1 MGNKTTWVAIVAAA
15 LLIAG
20 IAFAV
25 TRLYGNGS
33 TSKTDKTTPSEW
45 EILRAVPSDAV
56 AVMVFDGSKAARRVI
71 ADSTGLLKPILAAD
85 NPALMGYLA
94 QAGKYRTAVALM
106 TSGALVPLAV
116 TQTNKADSASVADL
130 QKAAE
135 NAGLKTA
142 LKENFLIASRS
153 ETFLGSSARHL
164 EEGSSVLG
172 VNGLLD
178 LTQSVKGSAVAF
190 LSHSHSGKL
199 LQVYSTPTIRKQSAF
214 VKDLTGWSA
223 WSIRELEKDHI
234 IIEGT
239 ALPGEA
245 AASWFAAYKGAPAE
259 QAEFPEALPYFA
271 SEVIDLPIGEDFV
284 TSRKSFED
292 GRGRLSKVEKA
303 LKDKGK
309 RELSPAEWFAS
320 LQPKEAVKVT
330 FVTDDGTDRS
340 VILLRSG
347 KDLKLGSE
355 SPNPYRGTLG
365 LILGEYFA
373 VTDTVCSQAGSRWSV
388 WGDLPSIRAFS
399 KGGYTLKERMAD
411 ASVPV
416 PQGFSVYASL
426 TDSPLTV
433 DKIFAPK
440 VADALR
446 QWVSGSGYAPAMA
459 SLDLSGDMPAMK
471 LSLWKRALRGTKVQV
486 MERDTTVVVP
496 TGLFPVKNFSTGK
509 TNYLYQNSH
518 LSICLN
524 DENGKGV
531 WGVPFKESL
540 CGRVQN
546 IDYFGNGKIQ
556 FLFCSGSKLWAIDRL
571 GHWVNGFPASLPK
584 PVLLGPDV
592 YDFSGASGYTVM
604 VLHKDNT
611 LERYNL
617 HGKRPEGWKG
627 IKAPETV
634 KNLPEL
640 LEAGDRRFWAVRTS
654 VRTIIYPFE
663 GGDPAVNPESGKMI
677 KPDSRLEVSGKS
689 VKAECYDGKTRE
701 FKLY

>member
-1 MGNKTTWVAIVAAA
+1 MGNKTTWIAIVAAA
-15 LLIAG
+15 VLIAG

-25 TRLYGNGS
+25 TRLYGTGG
-33 TSKTDKTTPSEW
+33 TSKAEKATPAEW

-56 AVMVFDGSKAARRVI
+56 AVMVFDGSKAARNVI
-71 ADSTGLLKPILAAD
+71 SDSTKLLQPILASD
-85 NPALMGYLA
+85 NQAIMGYLE
-94 QAGKYRTAVALM
+94 QSGKFRTAVALM
-106 TSGALVPLAV
+106 TSGALVPLV
-116 TQTNKADSASVADL
+116 ITQTNKADSAAVADL
-130 QKAAE
+130 CKAAE
-135 NAGLKTA
+135 KAGLKTSI
-142 LKENFLIASRS
+142 KENFLLASRS
-153 ETFLGSSARHL
+153 ETFLGSSARHI
-164 EEGSSVLG
+164 EEGSSIIKSMGTLPS
-172 VNGLLD
+172 N
-178 LTQSVKGSAVAF
+178 VKGSAVAF
-190 LSHSHSGKL
+190 LNHSHAGKL
-199 LQVYSTPTIRKQSAF
+199 LQVYSTPPVRKQASF
-214 VKDLTGWSA
+214 VKDLTAWSA
-223 WSIRELEKDHI
+223 WSIQDLEKDHI
-234 IIEGT
+234 VIEGT

-245 AASWFAAYKGAPAE
+245 AASWFAAYNGAPAS
-259 QAEFPEALPYFA
+259 QAEFPEALPYYV
-271 SEVIDLPIGEDFV
+271 SKVIDVPITENFIA
-284 TSRKSFED
+284 SRKLFED

-303 LKDKGK
+303 LKDKAK
-309 RELSPAEWFAS
+309 RDLTPADWFAS

-330 FVTDDGTDRS
+330 FAAEDGVDRS
-340 VILLRSG
+340 VVLIKSG
-347 KDLKLGSE
+347 KDLKLGTE
-355 SPNPYRGTLG
+355 APNPYRGTIG

-373 VTDTVCSQAGSRWSV
+373 ISDTVCSQAGSKWTV
-388 WGDLPSIRAFS
+388 WGDLPSVRAFG
-399 KGGYTLKERMAD
+399 KGDYTLKERMSD
-411 ASVPV
+411 ASIPT
-416 PQGFSVYASL
+416 PEGFTVYASL
-426 TDSPLTV
+426 TDNPLILDDIFSPH
-433 DKIFAPK
+433 
-440 VADALR
+440 VAEALKA
-446 QWVSGSGYAPAMA
+446 WVSGSGYAPAMA
-459 SLDLSGDMPAMK
+459 SLDLSGDRPKMK
-471 LSLWKRALRGTKVQV
+471 LSIYKRALRGTKVQV

-496 TGLFPVKNFSTGK
+496 TGLFPVTNFSTGK

-556 FLFCSGSKLWAIDRL
+556 FLFCAGSKLWAIDRL
-571 GHWVNGFPASLPK
+571 GHWVNGFPADLGK

-592 YDFSGASGYTVM
+592 YDFTGASGYTVM

-640 LEAGDRRFWAVRTS
+640 LEAGEKRFWAVRTS

-663 GGDPAVNPESGKMI
+663 GGDPVINPESGKMI
-677 KPDSRLEVSGKS
+677 KPDSQLTVSGKS